1 MKTVLNNLKPF
12 IAYWVSLA
20 VYTIVSLFETL
31 SSKNLMIVFFVVYII
46 SGILIGC
53 TTAIKEIRLG
63 IILFEL
69 QLIICAIVFSINT
82 VSSGLN
88 TFASA
93 GNVFYSTFFENIN
106 SVFGFILSILLP
118 LALFGIGFG
127 FIELKNKRKSSFN

>member
-1 MKTVLNNLKPF
+1 MITFFNNLKPF
-12 IAYWVSLA
+12 IAYWGSLA
-20 VYTIVSLFETL
+20 IYIIISLFEAL
-31 SSKNLMIVFFVVYII
+31 SSKDLVIVFFVAYII
-46 SGILIGC
+46 SGLLIGC
-53 TTAIKEIRLG
+53 TTTIKKMYLG

-106 SVFGFILSILLP
+106 SVFSFILSLLLP
-118 LALFGIGFG
+118 LVLFGIGFG
-127 FIELKNKRKSSFN
+127 FIELKNKRKSNFN

>member
-12 IAYWVSLA
+12 IAYWISLV

-31 SSKNLMIVFFVVYII
+31 SSKNLIIVFFMVYII

-69 QLIICAIVFSINT
+69 QLIICAIIFSINA

-106 SVFGFILSILLP
+106 SIFSFIFSILLP
-118 LALFGIGFG
+118 PTLFGIGFS
-127 FIELKNKRKSSFN
+127 FIELKNKRKSSLK

>member
-1 MKTVLNNLKPF
+1 MKTILNNLKPF

-20 VYTIVSLFETL
+20 VYTIISLFEVF
-31 SSKNLMIVFFVVYII
+31 SSKNLIIVFFVVYII
-46 SGILIGC
+46 SGLLIGC

-69 QLIICAIVFSINT
+69 QLIICSIVFSINT

-106 SVFGFILSILLP
+106 SVFSFILSILLP